1 VNFLN
6 PAIKFRG
13 HHLIC
18 LHFFSGE
25 GYNSEFVANLR
36 EILKRVEAGEEIE
49 VCPGADDICKKCP
62 YLKEDRCLY
71 GRNTE
76 SEIREMDRTAIKF
89 LRLKNQEGVKW
100 EDIREKIPEIL
111 NEWSGEYC
119 KNCAWRKVCEK
130 TTNYKNGGTPLVE

>member
-1 VNFLN
+1 MNSLN
-6 PAIKFRG
+6 LSIKLRG
-13 HHLIC
+13 HHFIC

-49 VCPGADDICKKCP
+49 VYPGADDICKKCP
-62 YLKEDRCLY
+62 YLQKDRCLY
-71 GRNTE
+71 GRNAE

-89 LRLKNQEGVKW
+89 LRLKNQERVKW
-100 EDIREKIPEIL
+100 GDIRKKIPEIL

-119 KNCAWRKVCEK
+119 KECDWRWICEREPRYNRAK
-130 TTNYKNGGTPLVE
+130 EGLVE